1 MSLADPGSYTGGSNV
16 GGREHLPPFTPA
28 SNLYQFGV
36 DSHLAEILTSYFV
49 AKSSHDL
56 DGVMK
61 HYSRAITTFT
71 DAVMGWPM
79 NGYEAVEKAYTKV
92 MGKFGEGRSY
102 PTSIQGYIENGNG
115 SAVLEITNTPEIV
128 GSELHMISSV
138 DFRDDKIVRW
148 VDYWDS
154 TSFDDKIY
162 KEKRAPNEQFP
173 DDYLESQVGTCVSPR
188 MAATGAQFCTLLS
201 SHNASGAAELF
212 DHDGVF
218 EDRSLR
224 VKIVGRLEIA
234 RYLER
239 VLGKAPY
246 GKGSSLRH
254 MVGHDLGGAVEWIGS
269 ADTPV
274 RDGIIALISEPNG
287 LIRSAT
293 AVYDSRQL
301 GRKKRAELIQLATDS

>member
-1 MSLADPGSYTGGSNV
+1 MSLANPSLYKAGSNV
-16 GGREHLPPFTPA
+16 RGREQLPPFTPA
-28 SNLYQFGV
+28 SNLHQSGV
-36 DSHLAEILTSYFV
+36 YPHLSEILNSYFV

-56 DGVMK
+56 EGVMR
-61 HYSRAITTFT
+61 HYSRGITTFT
-71 DAVMGWPM
+71 DAVMGWAM
-79 NGYEAVEKAYTKV
+79 NGYEAVEKAYSKV
-92 MGKFGEGRSY
+92 MGQFGDGRSY
-102 PTSIQGYIENGNG
+102 PTSIQGFIENGNG

-138 DFRDDKIVRW
+138 DFRDGKIVRW

-173 DDYLESQVGTCVSPR
+173 DDYLESQVGTCISPR
-188 MAATGAQFCTLLS
+188 MAAIGAQFCTLLS

-246 GKGSSLRH
+246 GKDSRLRH
-254 MVGHDLGGAVEWIGS
+254 LVGHDVGGAVEWIGS
-269 ADTPV
+269 AETSV

-301 GRKKRAELIQLATDS
+301 GKKKRAELIQLVTDS